1 MAKKK
6 VMTKRE
12 AHAVWV
18 DPQFYGI
25 AAACSTGFV
34 YTLVVSLFKRR
45 TVIWNT

>member
-12 AHAVWV
+12 VDAVLA

-25 AAACSTGFV
+25 AVVCSTG
-34 YTLVVSLFKRR
+34 VSLYLGCFF
-45 TVIWNT
+45 I